1 MWGAMKYFTRA
12 RLFESLQAVST
23 ELYFFETIELVPK
36 LVVVLD
42 VCALVFM
49 AYPAVGGRSTTP

>member
-1 MWGAMKYFTRA
+1 MKYFIRA

-36 LVVVLD
+36 LVLD